1 MKTRVLTLCIALGL
15 FAAIVATAQARAPK
29 SAVVTLKKTSLGTI
43 LVDPRGRTL
52 YLFEKDGNG
61 VSVCTSACLSYWPA
75 FTSRTVPRAG
85 AGVQQSLLRLAEPKR
100 GLRQVTYDGHPL
112 YTFVGDKQ
120 AGQTTGEGLTNFGA
134 GWYVLAANGQKIE
147 KPAQPAGSG
156 TSAGT
161 SSTSGPGYSYSYGG
175 GY

>member
-1 MKTRVLTLCIALGL
+1 MKTRVLTVCIALGL
-15 FAAIVATAQARAPK
+15 VAAIVATAQARAPK

-61 VSVCTSACLSYWPA
+61 VSACSSACLSYWPA

-85 AGVQQSLLRLAEPKR
+85 TGVQQSLLRLAEPKR
-100 GLRQVTYDGHPL
+100 GLRQVTYAGHPL
-112 YTFVGDKQ
+112 YTFVGDKRS
-120 AGQTTGEGLTNFGA
+120 GQTTGEGLHNFGG
-134 GWYVLAANGQKIE
+134 GWDVLGASGRKIE
-147 KPAQPAGSG
+147 QRHSTGSG
-156 TSAGT
+156 YGH
-161 SSTSGPGYSYSYGG
+161 SSGG